1 MCKPV
6 VREISGKEK
15 GGGELISSGRV
26 AAVGSIEQI
35 NVWKAGRMSG
45 RGQVMIDI
53 HLLNMVSLYLILYF
67 FYIII

>member
-1 MCKPV
+1 M
-6 VREISGKEK
+6 RGISGKEK
-15 GGGELISSGRV
+15 SGGELISSGRV

-53 HLLNMVSLYLILYF
+53 HLLNMVSLYLTLYF
-67 FYIII
+67 ICFII

>member
-1 MCKPV
+1 M
-6 VREISGKEK
+6 RGISGKEK
-15 GGGELISSGRV
+15 GGGDVSASGRV

-53 HLLNMVSLYLILYF
+53 HLLNMVSLYLTLYF
-67 FYIII
+67 ICFII